1 MKKTIVKLFS
11 VALALCMM
19 LSVGSVSAFAAEVDE
34 ETTNE
39 PVIVGEYDA
48 LLSDCLDAGTPMP
61 CDVANVRIR
70 SYATYD
76 EDDGVQVHVELYV
89 PWYDFPKPEFTGM
102 SGTVKVAMNSKTTTK
117 AFFETADGDST
128 IETDVDTGVTGD
140 SGDTGTVTVA
150 GVATA
155 NNALLGGGAFSIS
168 YEIEIP

>member
-1 MKKTIVKLFS
+1 MKKTITKLLS
-11 VALALCMM
+11 AAMALCMI
-19 LSVGSVSAFAAEVDE
+19 LSVGSISAFAAEVDDD
-34 ETTNE
+34 TTSE
-39 PVIVGEYDA
+39 PVIVGEYDG
-48 LLSDCLDAGTPMP
+48 LLSECLDADTPML

-102 SGTVKVAMNSKTTTK
+102 SGTVKVSVNSKNTTK
-117 AFFETADGDST
+117 AFYETADGDST

-140 SGDTGTVTVA
+140 SGDSGTVTVA

-155 NNALLGGGAFSIS
+155 NNALLGGGSFSIS
-168 YEIEIP
+168 YDIEIP